1 MAFGNASAERAAIE
15 LTYEDTATV
24 SRTTSQRGKN
34 NISTSST
41 SVIYDGIICALSYSH
56 TLKSNYQ
63 TNTDAKSEYYY
74 GLAVGDKVVLLRNA
88 GGQAFL
94 VLGRV

>member
-34 NISTSST
+34 NISTSWLNSDKELIYLST
-41 SVIYDGIICALSYSH
+41 VS
-56 TLKSNYQ
+56 
-63 TNTDAKSEYYY
+63 
-74 GLAVGDKVVLLRNA
+74 
-88 GGQAFL
+88 
-94 VLGRV
+94 